1 MTRPTAMTLALAP
14 ALLLSTG
21 CEVLSEYLPTIAFDR
36 LDVDSV
42 DWNGAT
48 ADFVFRVDNPNPI
61 EVKLARFDYSLAFA
75 DVQWLEGDDPDGLIL
90 DAEGGSELA
99 LPVTIEFET
108 LYEVVQATRGIDTI
122 PFGLEGSFGFNTPA
136 GVVDLPYN
144 ADGGFPALR
153 TPSFGFQKLRVDE
166 LDWSSATIAVDLAVD
181 NEHESTLDFT
191 NFNYALALDGTS
203 VGTGFLSELGAVEGA
218 ETGTLSVPF
227 TIDFLDAGTA
237 IYEALTS
244 GEVDVGLQA
253 TTDVLTPFGA
263 VPLSVD
269 ESGRVDIDL

>member
-1 MTRPTAMTLALAP
+1 MTRAPASLLALAP
-14 ALLLSTG
+14 ALLLSSG
-21 CEVLSEYLPTIAFDR
+21 CEVISEYLPTVAFER

-42 DWNGAT
+42 DWEGAT
-48 ADFVFRVDNPNPI
+48 ADFVFKVNNPNPI

-136 GVVDLPYN
+136 GVVDLPYD
-144 ADGGFPALR
+144 AEGGFPALR
-153 TPSFGFQKLRVDE
+153 TPTFGFQKVRVDE
-166 LDWSSATIAVDLAVD
+166 LDWSSATIAVDLGVD
-181 NEHESTLDFT
+181 NDHESTLDFT
-191 NFNYALALDGTS
+191 NFDYALELDGTS
-203 VGTGFLSELGAVEGA
+203 VGTGFLADLGAVDGA
-218 ETGTLSVPF
+218 QTGTLSVPF

-237 IYEALTS
+237 IYEAITS
-244 GEVDVGLQA
+244 GEVDVGLKA
-253 TTDVLTPFGA
+253 ATDVQTPFGA

-269 ESGRVDIDL
+269 ESGRVSVDL